1 MKTINNKKTAVTIF
15 IVSLFLTLFITPS
28 INAEERDYCITE
40 EVDEQELEIEPWM
53 TSVEEFNKLKDELR
67 EQSQMLY
74 LEECAEEP
82 IPVEPW
88 MFDVSYFSR
97 TKISVIESKKLVA
110 LVTDTTNDLQTKML

>member
-1 MKTINNKKTAVTIF
+1 MKTINNKKTIVSIF
-15 IVSLFLTLFITPS
+15 IFSLFLSLFFTPS
-28 INAEERDYCITE
+28 VNAEERNYCITE

-67 EQSQMLY
+67 EQSQVLL
-74 LEECAEEP
+74 LEECIEEP

-97 TKISVIESKKLVA
+97 TKISTLESKTLVA
-110 LVTDTTNDLQTKML
+110 LVTDTTKDLNTRML

>member
-1 MKTINNKKTAVTIF
+1 MKTINNKKTIVSIF
-15 IVSLFLTLFITPS
+15 IFSLFLSLFITPS
-28 INAEERDYCITE
+28 VNAEERNYCITE

-67 EQSQMLY
+67 EQSQVLL
-74 LEECAEEP
+74 LEECIEEP

-97 TKISVIESKKLVA
+97 TKISTLESKTLVA
-110 LVTDTTNDLQTKML
+110 LVTDTTKDLNTRML